1 MYKFLMIGKL
11 DYFTKLYKSV
21 NLRTI
26 IPQIC
31 NAINP
36 VFRVNNEI
44 NKSCKAATDSSLAGL

>member
-1 MYKFLMIGKL
+1 MIGKL
-11 DYFTKLYKSV
+11 DYLQIYIISV